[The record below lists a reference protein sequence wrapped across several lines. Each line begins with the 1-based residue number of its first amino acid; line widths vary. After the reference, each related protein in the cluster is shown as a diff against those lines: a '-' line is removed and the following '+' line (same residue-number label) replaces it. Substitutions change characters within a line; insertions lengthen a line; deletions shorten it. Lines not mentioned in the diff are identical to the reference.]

1 MIYIFHASDKMMIHQ
16 GTDGIFRGIMGEG
29 VDSWKYIMSPIP
41 FNETPG
47 EKYSK
52 LVAWI
57 KSWAGIDTELLT
69 GESWFERV
77 HS

>member
-1 MIYIFHASDKMMIHQ
+1 
-16 GTDGIFRGIMGEG
+16 
-29 VDSWKYIMSPIP
+29 MSPIP